1 MARLK
6 QKLAGFQ
13 LKALLPKRL
22 FGRSLIIVIT
32 PIVLMQAVIAY
43 TFFERHWD
51 RVNRRLARAVA
62 SDISLLVE
70 TWQTLPAGVQF
81 DTVADRAAR
90 TINLELAFLSDEK
103 LPDEGIKTP
112 FSVPEATL
120 DRELAARIAHPF
132 WFDAVTYDDYVD
144 IRVELP
150 EGVLRVLAPRNRIT
164 SETAHIFILWMIG
177 SSLVLLAIAT
187 IFLRNQVRPIA
198 ALAEAAEGF
207 GKGRQ
212 FPNFKPAGAEEV
224 RRAASAFIEMRDRIQ
239 RQIQQRT
246 AMLAG
251 VSHDLRTPITRMKLQ
266 LAMLPDSEEKDDF
279 AADLLEMERM
289 LEGYLAFA
297 RGQQAEAVTD
307 VDIAQ
312 LLGEIRTEALRHGAK
327 IDVSVTEGLHLQVR
341 RVALK
346 RCIVN
351 LVENA
356 CSFGRNVRIKAER
369 RDTGVEVTVEDDG
382 PGLAEADFDAAFR
395 PFHRLDES
403 RNQDRPGVGLGL
415 AIARD
420 VARSHGGD
428 IVLGRSAALGGLRAR
443 LWLPV

>member
-1 MARLK
+1 MARLR
-6 QKLAGFQ
+6 QKIAEFQ
-13 LKALLPKRL
+13 VKSILPKRL
-22 FGRSLIIVIT
+22 FGRSLIIVIA

-43 TFFERHWD
+43 IFFERHWD

-62 SDISLLVE
+62 SEISLLVE
-70 TWQTLPAGVQF
+70 TWQTLPAGVTF
-81 DTVADRAAR
+81 DSVANRAAR
-90 TINLELAFLSDEK
+90 TIHLELAFLNDEK
-103 LPDEGIKTP
+103 LPDEGPKTP
-112 FSVPEATL
+112 FSMPEATL
-120 DRELAARIAHPF
+120 ARELAKRIPQPF
-132 WFDAVTYDDYVD
+132 WFDAVTYEDYVD
-144 IRVELP
+144 IRVQLSD
-150 EGVLRVLAPRNRIT
+150 GVLRVLAPRNRIT

-187 IFLRNQVRPIA
+187 VFLRNQIRPIA

-224 RRAASAFIEMRDRIQ
+224 RRASTAFIEMRDRIQ

-266 LAMLPDSEEKDDF
+266 LAMLPPSEEKEDF
-279 AADLLEMERM
+279 AADLTEMERM

-297 RGQQAEAVTD
+297 RGQQSEAVTD

-312 LLGEIRTEALRHGAK
+312 LLEEIRTEALRHGAK
-327 IDVSVTEGLHLQVR
+327 IDISVTEGLRLEVR

-356 CSFGRNVRIKAER
+356 CSFGRNVRIRAER
-369 RDTGVEVTVEDDG
+369 RDVLIEVTVEDDG
-382 PGLAEADFDAAFR
+382 PGLAEEYFEEAFR

-428 IVLGRSAALGGLRAR
+428 IVLSRSAVLGGLKAR
-443 LWLPV
+443 LWLPL

>member
-1 MARLK
+1 MARLI

-13 LKALLPKRL
+13 VKALLPKRL
-22 FGRSLIIVIT
+22 FGRSLIIVIA

-43 TFFERHWD
+43 IFFERHWD

-62 SDISLLVE
+62 SEISLLVE

-90 TINLELAFLSDEK
+90 TINLELAFLSDDK
-103 LPDEGIKTP
+103 LPAEGLKTP
-112 FSVPEATL
+112 FSVPAATL
-120 DRELAARIAHPF
+120 ERELALRIAQPF
-132 WFDAVTYDDYVD
+132 WFDAITYEDYVD
-144 IRVELP
+144 IRVQLP
-150 EGVLRVLAPRNRIT
+150 EGVLRVLAPRSRIT

-224 RRAASAFIEMRDRIQ
+224 RRASSAFIEMRDRIQ

-266 LAMLPDSEEKDDF
+266 LAMLPDSEEKEDF
-279 AADLLEMERM
+279 AADLTEMERM

-297 RGQQAEAVTD
+297 RGQQAESVTN

-312 LLGEIRTEALRHGAK
+312 LLDEIKTEALRHGAK
-327 IDVSVTEGLHLQVR
+327 IDISVTDGLHLQVR

-356 CSFGRNVRIKAER
+356 CSFGRNVRIRAER
-369 RDTGVEVTVEDDG
+369 RDALVEVTVEDDG
-382 PGLAEADFDAAFR
+382 PGLAEADYDAAFR

-428 IVLGRSAALGGLRAR
+428 IVLSRSAALGGLRAR